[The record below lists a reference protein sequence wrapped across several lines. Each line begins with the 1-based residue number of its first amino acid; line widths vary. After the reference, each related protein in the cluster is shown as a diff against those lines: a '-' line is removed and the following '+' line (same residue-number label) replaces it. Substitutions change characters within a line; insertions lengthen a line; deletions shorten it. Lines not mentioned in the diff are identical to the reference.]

1 MMKYEKQYLRH
12 HQTGVFP
19 VRGSGGEPAE
29 SIYQGQN
36 CNYTLVK
43 RLILKRCKRNTLAI
57 SSGNCSD
64 VN

>member
-1 MMKYEKQYLRH
+1 MKKKKKNLIH
-12 HQTGVFP
+12 HQTSVFP
-19 VRGSGGEPAE
+19 VRVSGGELAE

-43 RLILKRCKRNTLAI
+43 TLMAKRCKRNTLAI